1 MSPGKRRRHRRDYG
15 EGHVIDESNNT
26 ADDSGDT
33 DEQSK
38 TTSPPHHNI
47 NVRSSSWPVAL
58 YVPNIMGYLRIILSF
73 YGLKSAIRQQS
84 STALNTW
91 VAASLLDLFDGM
103 AARRL
108 NQCSKFGVLLDIL
121 ADNILR
127 TIIWIAAIFESLKSH
142 DDDDETITAKV
153 CLWTGAICLEWIT
166 MVCSQCNQ
174 AISESGHWKDFHKG
188 RQSPFWI
195 EAIFKNNFKNLPG
208 GVAIF
213 GLFVAPF
220 GSYVWAADR
229 TTKSTWPWRILSE
242 NSAQLLIRFA
252 YAGRLLCVLVE
263 FWLCIEYIRGLIHHD
278 TLQSKEKRR

>member
-1 MSPGKRRRHRRDYG
+1 MSMSPGKRRHRRDYG
-15 EGHVIDESNNT
+15 N
-26 ADDSGDT
+26 ADDSGDA
-33 DEQSK
+33 DAQSK
-38 TTSPPHHNI
+38 TTSPSHHNI
-47 NVRSSSWPVAL
+47 NVKSSSWPVAL
-58 YVPNIMGYLRIILSF
+58 YVPNMMGYMRIILSF
-73 YGLKSAIRQQS
+73 YGLKSAIQQQS

-127 TIIWIAAIFESLKSH
+127 TIIWIAAIFESLKNR
-142 DDDDETITAKV
+142 DDDETTITAKV
-153 CLWTGAICLEWIT
+153 CLWTGVICLEWIT

-174 AISESGHWKDFHKG
+174 AVSESGHRKDFHKG

-208 GVAIF
+208 GVAIC

-242 NSAQLLIRFA
+242 NSALLLVRFA

-263 FWLCIEYIRGLIHHD
+263 FWLCIEYIRGLINYD